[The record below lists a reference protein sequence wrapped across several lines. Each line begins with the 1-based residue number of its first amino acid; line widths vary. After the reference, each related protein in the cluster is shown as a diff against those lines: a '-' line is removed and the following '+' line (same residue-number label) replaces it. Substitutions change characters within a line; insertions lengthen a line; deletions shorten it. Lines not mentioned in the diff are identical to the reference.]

1 MKSDVF
7 SVTKLREIWVQIY
20 GHMTFHNI
28 ARLSSLYHYARIML
42 MRVRLL
48 SIGNYRIDI
57 CFACCVWNSRTRGS
71 CAAKFT
77 VIAFHY
83 WRCKKW
89 LLCRHEGLVDKLLRI
104 VRAIL
109 SQLRE
114 RFIQLLKEG
123 WNWKKNLLTN
133 WTGHTASFLVKFS
146 EYSSPSICERCK
158 RIFFI
163 SES

>member
-1 MKSDVF
+1 
-7 SVTKLREIWVQIY
+7 
-20 GHMTFHNI
+20 
-28 ARLSSLYHYARIML
+28 

-77 VIAFHY
+77 VITFHY

-123 WNWKKNLLTN
+123 WNWKINLLTN
-133 WTGHTASFLVKFS
+133 WTGHTISFLVKFC
-146 EYSSPSICERCK
+146 ENTSPSICERCK

-163 SES
+163 SESLMNETGIKNRILLYVMLGYVYFCTSTRVLHVHVWTCI